1 MATADHIG
9 RYARIYPDQ
18 PLVTLHWR
26 CGDTVRLSWDLNSLA
41 VVAVDRAAEVAREE
55 LGMGVGL
62 AAAAL

>member
-1 MATADHIG
+1 M
-9 RYARIYPDQ
+9 YPDQ

-26 CGDTVRLSWDLNSLA
+26 RGDTVRLSWDLNSLA
-41 VVAVDRAAEVAREE
+41 VVAVDRAAEVAGEE